1 MFSSFAEDM
10 EDLMDLDFDELSK
23 IKVMVASGSRALSL
37 KESPGIVSVVT
48 RQQLLKSGVKDL
60 EGALRMIPGVNVTS
74 NTYGVKGGVAIRGL
88 AGYDGKVL
96 MLLDGIE
103 LNERAY
109 GTVYLGNR
117 IPIELIER
125 IEVIRG
131 PGSALYGGFAELGV
145 INIITRKKTD
155 FQKNELHVKTGVTSR
170 KQFARGDISMLLGG
184 QGEMTYSTFVRMS
197 HSHPGEK
204 DYTDTQGVSYD
215 RSDDTQNV
223 ATAYAHLM
231 NDKLEMNFF
240 YDEIRLDERVGYGF
254 TFSEPYEVRW
264 RTFAGQAKYQEEIA
278 ENLIFSP
285 TLSYKYQY
293 SWATKN
299 NESLGYYGPYVNST
313 VGSFPNKM
321 HMHNLYTDFK
331 FDYYADSVTY
341 TFGWKPEVD
350 FAQISESKDYTRGDG
365 FDDEMVFKDGSK
377 NNEIYN
383 NAFYAQALWQNP
395 IVNVTLGGRYE
406 LNSEY
411 GGAFAPRLALT
422 RDFEDF
428 YLKFLASRAFR
439 PPTTANVL
447 FNELPRNKVDYGD
460 VGEIDA
466 ETATIFEFELGVD
479 LTENT
484 QFIVTLFDMKIDDP
498 ITFYYDGYSTFNT
511 YLNSNDTGSRG
522 VELQLNTHGDGWY
535 SKMFYSYYE
544 ATDRSDQTAS
554 ESEAHLFIGVPQH
567 VIGWEGGLA
576 LSKNIHWSLSAQWRS
591 KVIGF
596 GDLDLATGKAQE
608 EEIDPTFFLNTWLRF
623 ENVMS
628 EDMSLGMGIDNIF
641 DERDEVA
648 YGSDGFNN
656 PVPQLGRTFRIELE
670 YRF

>member
-1 MFSSFAEDM
+1 
-10 EDLMDLDFDELSK
+10 
-23 IKVMVASGSRALSL
+23 
-37 KESPGIVSVVT
+37 
-48 RQQLLKSGVKDL
+48 
-60 EGALRMIPGVNVTS
+60 
-74 NTYGVKGGVAIRGL
+74 
-88 AGYDGKVL
+88 
-96 MLLDGIE
+96 
-103 LNERAY
+103 
-109 GTVYLGNR
+109 
-117 IPIELIER
+117 
-125 IEVIRG
+125 
-131 PGSALYGGFAELGV
+131 
-145 INIITRKKTD
+145 
-155 FQKNELHVKTGVTSR
+155 
-170 KQFARGDISMLLGG
+170 
-184 QGEMTYSTFVRMS
+184 
-197 HSHPGEK
+197 
-204 DYTDTQGVSYD
+204 
-215 RSDDTQNV
+215 
-223 ATAYAHLM
+223 
-231 NDKLEMNFF
+231 
-240 YDEIRLDERVGYGF
+240 
-254 TFSEPYEVRW
+254 
-264 RTFAGQAKYQEEIA
+264 
-278 ENLIFSP
+278 
-285 TLSYKYQY
+285 
-293 SWATKN
+293 
-299 NESLGYYGPYVNST
+299 
-313 VGSFPNKM
+313 
-321 HMHNLYTDFK
+321 
-331 FDYYADSVTY
+331 
-341 TFGWKPEVD
+341 
-350 FAQISESKDYTRGDG
+350 
-365 FDDEMVFKDGSK
+365 
-377 NNEIYN
+377 
-383 NAFYAQALWQNP
+383 
-395 IVNVTLGGRYE
+395 
-406 LNSEY
+406 
-411 GGAFAPRLALT
+411 
-422 RDFEDF
+422 
-428 YLKFLASRAFR
+428 
-439 PPTTANVL
+439 
-447 FNELPRNKVDYGD
+447 VDYGD